1 VSSRSSRT
9 TGPSLPA
16 PAASGAGRQLVLVG
30 EFGRAQGL
38 RGEVRLKSFT
48 AEPAAIARFTTL
60 QTEDG
65 SRRFRIEAVRP
76 VTGNPDM
83 LIARVAGVT
92 DRTAAE
98 ALTRVRI
105 YVPRE
110 SLDEE
115 PLEEDEYL
123 HADLI
128 GLEVHNPAG
137 EVLGHIV
144 ALYDFGAGDVMEVA
158 PRDGGA
164 SVMWPFT
171 KAFVPQVDIPGGR
184 VVVAAQTL
192 TGPDSDA
199 EGEG

>member
-1 VSSRSSRT
+1 M
-9 TGPSLPA
+9 PA

-164 SVMWPFT
+164 NVMWPFT